1 MNQIANKKK
10 LELEDKLR
18 KVAEREKQ
26 LKNQLKAIDARERE
40 AARKQETRAKI
51 ILGGFL
57 ASRIKKKDPQFLDLL
72 EVALNEVSDRDKN
85 ALINYRNLLLNA

>member
-10 LELEDKLR
+10 IELEEKLR

-40 AARKQETRAKI
+40 AARKRETRAKI
-51 ILGGFL
+51 ILGGFVVSQL
-57 ASRIKKKDPQFLDLL
+57 KKDEEGYSALFDKAIEAASERDRELLAGYKKNVFQF
-72 EVALNEVSDRDKN
+72 
-85 ALINYRNLLLNA
+85 